1 MGTFKW
7 NQFNG
12 NGARISRDVQGYKC
26 RSTNIVAYYI
36 QDKNSI
42 LKKHKFVGD
51 YQPLQNNYGIYFLM
65 GDKEQNNG
73 TQTIY
78 IGQATT
84 RDSELGMGR
93 LVEHVRQTTRD
104 SYKNEWESAL
114 YVTSTDNSWSTALID
129 TLEHLFIAC
138 FKNEEAYKCLN
149 SKSGKNGNIPEEQF
163 KTELIAILELLD
175 LPIFGYP
182 ISKNNKEG
190 VIKTVYDKLIE
201 IAIEAKKELTNDL
214 REEYLKQYSD
224 EDKKKLEWVKKA
236 EVYNSFKSDIALADN
251 YVMQGRIYAG
261 SKGEV
266 ITPESVA
273 KQMVDMIP
281 AKVFNSKATFLDPAC
296 KSEIYLKCLINRFM
310 SDDDNLP
317 INHEDKY
324 KNKYTR
330 LRHLIE
336 KQLYGICLSH
346 NGCMVSNKRI
356 IEVIESYEYEL
367 NKGNFNKNI
376 LDSILVIPNII
387 YIKNYQEKVK
397 THSKLLED
405 TIKNKFNMEGEDTLK
420 FDVILGN
427 PPYNNDLYIKFVI
440 DAHKSSTSC
449 VCMITPA
456 KWQAKEDNGKDKM
469 NKQFREI
476 MSTYANSIVNYK
488 DSTEVFEI
496 EEWGGICYF
505 MLYKDKYNSRL
516 IKNICSRNQT
526 LASDYEIHDET
537 NIVLLNHKI
546 LNIIG
551 KVGTLGDGF
560 KQSLYVKNIDHG
572 EKCIADALGF
582 KQCVFTSEQERG
594 EALKQAGYVEVM
606 QGEKCTGYKSI
617 KQLRTKL
624 NLDKYKCIASIMPGA
639 VAAFDKDNKVLGM
652 FKISIIGPYQVPK
665 GSFPVLYYF
674 DTREECESFI
684 SYMTRK
690 LTAFLYYIGTCGTT
704 LTKEFFRFVPNP
716 VTFDHIF
723 TDDELYKKY
732 NLTTEEINIIESV
745 IKDRK

>member
-236 EVYNSFKSDIALADN
+236 EVYNSFKSDIALTDN

-296 KSEIYLKCLINRFM
+296 KSEIY
-310 SDDDNLP
+310 
-317 INHEDKY
+317 
-324 KNKYTR
+324 
-330 LRHLIE
+330 
-336 KQLYGICLSH
+336 
-346 NGCMVSNKRI
+346 
-356 IEVIESYEYEL
+356 
-367 NKGNFNKNI
+367 
-376 LDSILVIPNII
+376 
-387 YIKNYQEKVK
+387 
-397 THSKLLED
+397 
-405 TIKNKFNMEGEDTLK
+405 
-420 FDVILGN
+420 
-427 PPYNNDLYIKFVI
+427 
-440 DAHKSSTSC
+440 
-449 VCMITPA
+449 
-456 KWQAKEDNGKDKM
+456 
-469 NKQFREI
+469 
-476 MSTYANSIVNYK
+476 
-488 DSTEVFEI
+488 
-496 EEWGGICYF
+496 
-505 MLYKDKYNSRL
+505 
-516 IKNICSRNQT
+516 
-526 LASDYEIHDET
+526 
-537 NIVLLNHKI
+537 
-546 LNIIG
+546 
-551 KVGTLGDGF
+551 
-560 KQSLYVKNIDHG
+560 
-572 EKCIADALGF
+572 
-582 KQCVFTSEQERG
+582 
-594 EALKQAGYVEVM
+594 
-606 QGEKCTGYKSI
+606 
-617 KQLRTKL
+617 
-624 NLDKYKCIASIMPGA
+624 
-639 VAAFDKDNKVLGM
+639 
-652 FKISIIGPYQVPK
+652 
-665 GSFPVLYYF
+665 
-674 DTREECESFI
+674 
-684 SYMTRK
+684 
-690 LTAFLYYIGTCGTT
+690 
-704 LTKEFFRFVPNP
+704 
-716 VTFDHIF
+716 
-723 TDDELYKKY
+723 
-732 NLTTEEINIIESV
+732 
-745 IKDRK
+745 